1 MNDLG
6 NPSRQEVPDDEPAV
20 VAADGQQGAVAV
32 ELAANGHRDAVQ
44 RPIVLLGVVLPEG
57 L

>member
-6 NPSRQEVPDDEPAV
+6 NPSRQEVPDDKSAV